1 MSELNFTGE
10 YVDKITVN
18 MPGRSFQ
25 VFGSDGSCQTNSSGT
40 AGTATLQAVG
50 KSGRA
55 TNEKQVLYAGDG
67 SIKDV
72 IQSAIDYTKRIQ
84 DNICKKINY

>member
-25 VFGSDGSCQTNSSGT
+25 VFGSDGSCQNVVCDDTD
-40 AGTATLQAVG
+40 QFMAVF
-50 KSGRA
+50 KVTKKAS
-55 TNEKQVLYAGDG
+55 E
-67 SIKDV
+67 
-72 IQSAIDYTKRIQ
+72 IDDQ
-84 DNICKKINY
+84 LKIVYV